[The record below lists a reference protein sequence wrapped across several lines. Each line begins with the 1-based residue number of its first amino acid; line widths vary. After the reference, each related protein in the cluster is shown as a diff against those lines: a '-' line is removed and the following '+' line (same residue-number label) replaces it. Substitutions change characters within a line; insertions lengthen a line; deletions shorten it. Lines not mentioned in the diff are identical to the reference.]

1 MTQIHEAAGGGSG
14 TTAAGEPRKG
24 TIIGIGS
31 LLVVLTNAVIFIIPP
46 LLPVIQAQYGLAT
59 VAETTWLYTILTL
72 GGGAGFIL
80 LPRLADLYGDR
91 RANVAA
97 AAFLAAGAVVP
108 AVGDSYPMLL
118 VGCALM
124 GFGGAAQVLPLG
136 FLRRGLGEGGIGIAV
151 AVLVVGTG
159 VGIVAGMIGGG
170 LIVQSLSLRSF
181 FVVLAAVGAVTT
193 LASYLFIPPPPRDSH
208 AVRTGRIGVLGTVW
222 MIAWVAAILL
232 TLTQGLVWGNAALIP
247 LVLGVIG
254 GIAWIRVERRSS
266 SAVFDVALM
275 KAPLVTA
282 SCICIALFAAV
293 NAAFLL
299 LVSTYAQIIPEAL
312 RPVDSYGLGL
322 SALETGWL
330 MLPFAVTF
338 VLGGIVA
345 DGPVNNG
352 RVAPVFVS
360 GAVIGAAGL
369 AWLAIAH
376 DQQWHYLVGAA
387 VIGLG
392 CSMGYSAGFTLVQL
406 AVPEERAGMAT
417 GVAGTFLAVGFAFG
431 TALVSADLSASLV
444 PVPGTTLEVA
454 ARSLYGVGYWLA
466 GSLALAVVLT
476 VLVSSMRSRRRTGR
490 VAA

>member
-1 MTQIHEAAGGGSG
+1 MTQIHETTGGGSA
-14 TTAAGEPRKG
+14 TTPSDAPRRA
-24 TIIGIGS
+24 TLVGIGS
-31 LLVVLTNAVIFIIPP
+31 LLVVLTNAVIFILPP

-59 VAETTWLYTILTL
+59 VAETTWLYTVLTL

-80 LPRLADLYGDR
+80 LPRLADLHGDR
-91 RANVAA
+91 NANVAA
-97 AAFLAAGAVVP
+97 AAFLAAGALVP
-108 AVGDSYPMLL
+108 AIGDSYPTLL
-118 VGCALM
+118 IGCALM

-136 FLRRGLGEGGIGIAV
+136 FLRRGLGEGGITIAV
-151 AVLVVGTG
+151 SVLVIGTG

-170 LIVQSLSLRSF
+170 LIVQSLSLQSF
-181 FVVLAAVGAVTT
+181 FVVLTAIGAVTT
-193 LASYLFIPPPPRDSH
+193 VASYLLIPHLPPAERG
-208 AVRTGRIGVLGTVW
+208 GRIGVVGTVW

-247 LVLGVIG
+247 LVLGVVG
-254 GIAWIRVERRSS
+254 GVAWIRVERRSS
-266 SAVFDVALM
+266 TAVFDVALM

-282 SCICIALFAAV
+282 SCICITLFAAV

-312 RPVDSYGLGL
+312 RPVDAYGLGL
-322 SALETGWL
+322 SALDTGWL
-330 MLPFAVTF
+330 MLPFALTF
-338 VLGGIVA
+338 VVGGVVA
-345 DGPVNNG
+345 DRPVNNG
-352 RVAPVFVS
+352 RAVPVFVS
-360 GAVIGAAGL
+360 GALISAAGL
-369 AWLAIAH
+369 AWLALAH

-392 CSMGYSAGFTLVQL
+392 CSIGYAAGFTLVQL
-406 AVPEERAGMAT
+406 AVPEEKAGMAT

-454 ARSLYGVGYWLA
+454 AESLYGVGYWLA
-466 GSLALAVVLT
+466 GALALAVVLT
-476 VLVSSMRSRRRTGR
+476 VLVSTGRSRRRTAG

>member
-1 MTQIHEAAGGGSG
+1 MTQTHPAAGTGRRTTGSRG
-14 TTAAGEPRKG
+14 PGRATLV
-24 TIIGIGS
+24 GIGS
-31 LLVVLTNAVIFIIPP
+31 LLVVLTNAVIFILPP

-80 LPRLADLYGDR
+80 LPRLADLHGDR
-91 RANVAA
+91 NANVAA
-97 AAFLAAGAVVP
+97 AAFLTAGALVP
-108 AVGDSYPMLL
+108 AIGDSYPTLL

-136 FLRRGLGEGGIGIAV
+136 FLRRGLGESGITTAV
-151 AVLVVGTG
+151 AVLVIGTG

-170 LIVQSLSLRSF
+170 LIVQSLSLQSF
-181 FVVLAAVGAVTT
+181 FVVLTAIGAVTT
-193 LASYLFIPPPPRDSH
+193 VASYLLIPHLPPAERG
-208 AVRTGRIGVLGTVW
+208 GRIGVVGTVW
-222 MIAWVAAILL
+222 MIGWVAAILL
-232 TLTQGLVWGNAALIP
+232 TLTQGLGWGNAALIP
-247 LVLGVIG
+247 LVIGVVG
-254 GIAWIRVERRSS
+254 GITWVRAQRRST

-282 SCICIALFAAV
+282 SCICITLFAAV

-299 LVSTYAQIIPEAL
+299 LVSTYAQIVPAAL
-312 RPVDSYGLGL
+312 RPGDAYGLGL
-322 SALETGWL
+322 SALDTGWL
-330 MLPFAVTF
+330 MLPFALTF
-338 VLGGIVA
+338 VVGGAIA
-345 DGPVNNG
+345 DRPVNNG
-352 RVAPVFVS
+352 RVVPVFVS
-360 GAVIGAAGL
+360 GALISAAGL
-369 AWLAIAH
+369 AWLAVAH

-392 CSMGYSAGFTLVQL
+392 CSIGYAAGFTLVQL
-406 AVPEERAGMAT
+406 AVPEEKAGMAT

-454 ARSLYGVGYWLA
+454 AESLYGVGYGLA
-466 GSLALAVVLT
+466 GALALAVVLT
-476 VLVSSMRSRRRTGR
+476 VLVSTGRSRRRTRG

>member
-1 MTQIHEAAGGGSG
+1 MTQTHPAAGTGRRTTGSRG
-14 TTAAGEPRKG
+14 PGRATLV
-24 TIIGIGS
+24 GIGS
-31 LLVVLTNAVIFIIPP
+31 LLVVLTNAVIFILPP

-80 LPRLADLYGDR
+80 LPRLADLHGDR
-91 RANVAA
+91 NANVAA
-97 AAFLAAGAVVP
+97 AAFLTAGALVP
-108 AVGDSYPMLL
+108 AIGDSYPTLL

-136 FLRRGLGEGGIGIAV
+136 FLRRGLGESGITTAV
-151 AVLVVGTG
+151 AVLVIGTG

-170 LIVQSLSLRSF
+170 LIVQSLSLQSF
-181 FVVLAAVGAVTT
+181 FVVLTAIGAVTT
-193 LASYLFIPPPPRDSH
+193 VASYLLIPHLPPAERG
-208 AVRTGRIGVLGTVW
+208 GRIGVVGTVW
-222 MIAWVAAILL
+222 MIGWVAAILL

-247 LVLGVIG
+247 LVIGVVG
-254 GIAWIRVERRSS
+254 GITWVRAQRRST

-282 SCICIALFAAV
+282 SCICITLFAAV

-299 LVSTYAQIIPEAL
+299 LVSTYAQIIPAAL
-312 RPVDSYGLGL
+312 RPGDAYGLGL
-322 SALETGWL
+322 SALDTGWL
-330 MLPFAVTF
+330 MLPFALTF
-338 VLGGIVA
+338 VVGGAIA
-345 DGPVNNG
+345 DRPVNNG
-352 RVAPVFVS
+352 RVVPVFVS
-360 GAVIGAAGL
+360 GALISAAGL
-369 AWLAIAH
+369 AWLALAH

-392 CSMGYSAGFTLVQL
+392 CSIGYAAGFTLVQL
-406 AVPEERAGMAT
+406 AVPEEKAGMAT

-454 ARSLYGVGYWLA
+454 AASLDGVGYGLA
-466 GSLALAVVLT
+466 GALALAVVLT
-476 VLVSSMRSRRRTGR
+476 VLVSTGRSRRRTRG

>member
-1 MTQIHEAAGGGSG
+1 MTQTHPAAGTGRRTTGSRG
-14 TTAAGEPRKG
+14 PGRATLV
-24 TIIGIGS
+24 GIGS
-31 LLVVLTNAVIFIIPP
+31 LLVVLTNAVIFILPP

-80 LPRLADLYGDR
+80 LPRLADLHGDR
-91 RANVAA
+91 NANVAA
-97 AAFLAAGAVVP
+97 AAFLTAGALVP
-108 AVGDSYPMLL
+108 AIGDSYPTLL

-136 FLRRGLGEGGIGIAV
+136 FLRRGLGESGITTAV
-151 AVLVVGTG
+151 AVLVIGTG

-170 LIVQSLSLRSF
+170 LIVQSLSLQSF
-181 FVVLAAVGAVTT
+181 FVVLTAIGAVTT
-193 LASYLFIPPPPRDSH
+193 VASYLLIPHLPPAERG
-208 AVRTGRIGVLGTVW
+208 GRIGVVGTVW
-222 MIAWVAAILL
+222 MIGWVAAILL

-247 LVLGVIG
+247 LVIGVVG
-254 GIAWIRVERRSS
+254 GITWVRAQRRST

-282 SCICIALFAAV
+282 SCICITLFAAV

-299 LVSTYAQIIPEAL
+299 LVSTYAQIIPAAL
-312 RPVDSYGLGL
+312 RPGDAYGLGL
-322 SALETGWL
+322 SALDTGWL
-330 MLPFAVTF
+330 MLPFALTF
-338 VLGGIVA
+338 VVGGAIA
-345 DGPVNNG
+345 DRPVNNG
-352 RVAPVFVS
+352 RVVPVFVS
-360 GAVIGAAGL
+360 GALISAAGL
-369 AWLAIAH
+369 AWLALAH

-392 CSMGYSAGFTLVQL
+392 CSIGYAAGFTLVQL
-406 AVPEERAGMAT
+406 AVPEEKAGMAT

-454 ARSLYGVGYWLA
+454 AESLYGVGYGLA
-466 GSLALAVVLT
+466 GALALAVVLT
-476 VLVSSMRSRRRTGR
+476 VLVSTGRSRRRTRG

>member
-1 MTQIHEAAGGGSG
+1 MTQTHPAAGTGRRTTGSRG
-14 TTAAGEPRKG
+14 PGRATLV
-24 TIIGIGS
+24 GIGS
-31 LLVVLTNAVIFIIPP
+31 LLVVLTNAVIFILPP

-80 LPRLADLYGDR
+80 LPRLADLHGDR
-91 RANVAA
+91 NANVAA
-97 AAFLAAGAVVP
+97 AAFLTAGALVP
-108 AVGDSYPMLL
+108 AIGDSYPTLL

-136 FLRRGLGEGGIGIAV
+136 FLRRGLGESGITTAV
-151 AVLVVGTG
+151 AVLVIGTG

-170 LIVQSLSLRSF
+170 LIVQSLSLQSF
-181 FVVLAAVGAVTT
+181 FVVLTAIGAVTT
-193 LASYLFIPPPPRDSH
+193 VASYLLIPHLPPAERG
-208 AVRTGRIGVLGTVW
+208 GRIGVVGTVW
-222 MIAWVAAILL
+222 MIGWVAAILL
-232 TLTQGLVWGNAALIP
+232 TLTQGLVWGNAALTP
-247 LVLGVIG
+247 LVIGVVG
-254 GIAWIRVERRSS
+254 GITWVRAQRRST

-282 SCICIALFAAV
+282 SCICITLFAAV

-299 LVSTYAQIIPEAL
+299 LVSTYAQIIPAAL
-312 RPVDSYGLGL
+312 RPGDAYGLGL
-322 SALETGWL
+322 SALDTGWL
-330 MLPFAVTF
+330 MLPFALTF
-338 VLGGIVA
+338 VVGGAIA
-345 DGPVNNG
+345 DRPVNNG
-352 RVAPVFVS
+352 RVVPVFVS
-360 GAVIGAAGL
+360 GALISAAGL
-369 AWLAIAH
+369 AWLALAH

-392 CSMGYSAGFTLVQL
+392 CSIGYAAGFTLVQL
-406 AVPEERAGMAT
+406 AVPEEKAGMAT

-454 ARSLYGVGYWLA
+454 AESLYGVGYGLA
-466 GSLALAVVLT
+466 GALALAVVLT
-476 VLVSSMRSRRRTGR
+476 VLVSTGRSRRRTRG